1 MRVKYVFTFVLTLA
15 IALMLVSCG
24 EVPQTEIDDAK
35 AALDA
40 AKNAEADKYVPELYN
55 AAKRTLDNAMAMVET
70 EKDAMF
76 SNYDEA
82 TAELQKA
89 KEAANQAAEAVPAK
103 KEEVKAEVENL
114 LAQIPELVNETK
126 MKWKKAPRGKGTHE
140 PLQLIKKDIEN
151 TEASVADVNT
161 TLEQGDLLLA
171 RQKAQDIINKL
182 RSIQAELE

>member
-1 MRVKYVFTFVLTLA
+1 MSIKHVFTIVLALA
-15 IALMLVSCG
+15 ITMLLVGCG
-24 EVPQTEIDDAK
+24 EVPQAEIDEAK

-40 AKNAEADKYVPELYN
+40 AKNAEADKYVPDLYN
-55 AAKRTLDNAMAMVET
+55 AAKRTLDNAMAMIEE
-70 EKDAMF
+70 EKSAMF
-76 SNYDEA
+76 SNYDDA
-82 TAELQKA
+82 AAELQKA
-89 KEAANQAAEAVPAK
+89 KDAAGQAAEAVPAK

-114 LAQIPELVNETK
+114 LAQIPEVVAETK

-140 PLQLIKKDIEN
+140 PLQLIKKDIEA
-151 TEASVADVNT
+151 TEAMVGDVNT